1 MRRAKDRG
9 PPRGGAS
16 RPLLPAAP
24 TRSRLPKES
33 SSPRSG
39 PVSVPWWPASL
50 ENLLDLYPPRSSS
63 RRSRTADSSLCRVPY
78 YQPSRPPYRSPY
90 CWSPPLRLVHALHT
104 AAEGKRRLLWRS
116 PRPIR
121 RGATLFT
128 SLVARP
134 SHSLS
139 TSQEGYL
146 SVPLLWIVSLKRAF
160 ALIKFDLFTD

>member
-9 PPRGGAS
+9 PPRGGAA
-16 RPLLPAAP
+16 RPLPPAAP

-50 ENLLDLYPPRSSS
+50 QHLLDLYPP
-63 RRSRTADSSLCRVPY
+63 
-78 YQPSRPPYRSPY
+78 RPPYRSPY

-121 RGATLFT
+121 LGATLFF
-128 SLVARP
+128 SGPPFLLLVNFSGGLPLGP
-134 SHSLS
+134 SAMDCVSK
-139 TSQEGYL
+139 EGNCL
-146 SVPLLWIVSLKRAF
+146 DQV
-160 ALIKFDLFTD
+160 